1 MGVDG
6 ARKGSAFVPEELAF
20 KKAGGD
26 CGAIHLHQTSVPA
39 GAELLNCASGDF
51 LSGARLPPDQNC
63 RIFLRQRFRSREDP
77 TEHPTSSPPF
87 SPQRQPL
94 PLTLPH
100 THSPNP

>member
-39 GAELLNCASGDF
+39 GAELVNRASDDF
-51 LSGARLPPDQNC
+51 LAGAGLPRDQNC
-63 RIFLRQRFRSREDP
+63 RIFWGNRFDYRENP
-77 TEHPTSSPPF
+77 TETPTSAHDCLHKWNLLALLLAIT
-87 SPQRQPL
+87 QIV
-94 PLTLPH
+94 
-100 THSPNP
+100 